1 VDHLPHEDIKI
12 PQEEMP
18 VHEDLDDSTNKETFK
33 EQEKKWKDTN
43 VQNFR

>member
-18 VHEDLDDSTNKETFK
+18 VHEDLDGEITLIANLWMGLKCSHVF
-33 EQEKKWKDTN
+33 
-43 VQNFR
+43 V